1 LSEVQKIVDTVR
13 GDSPKG
19 FAYFYS
25 LVHGKKIPK
34 HALKW
39 ITAIY
44 DARKKGKGVV
54 IEAFRGSTKTT
65 TMTTFVAYRI
75 GLEPQRANL
84 IIQVGD
90 DIATDNAAQIADII
104 ANNSGWKIAF
114 PNIVPDIA
122 KGWSAGG
129 YEIKIHESTMPYED
143 WSRLNA
149 ARKDP
154 TLIGL
159 GRTSRAIIGK
169 HPDGVLLIDDIDD
182 ENTTSS
188 DRERSKTEKI
198 LTGTIFPTM
207 SPGET
212 WAITIGTPWTTNDT
226 IAYMKSTGEF
236 EQCAVPVYEK
246 DGSSA
251 WPEKFSTDEIERLR
265 RLSGELEFARMF
277 LLDLEAAKGI
287 ELKREWLH
295 EYPAET
301 ISQTWPVVIGVD
313 YASTADKL
321 KDRKHRDYFALAIGR
336 LLPGGGVVIV
346 DGYRGHVSQGEAL
359 ELTRSWAASYPSTTL
374 VAVEA
379 IGKGEEFYYALLHS
393 SRMPL
398 MPAHTGRKSKGDRFQ
413 MQLAP
418 LFQMNRAWITDRQT
432 EFMKV
437 FKDEWVSWPNG
448 EHDDTIDAVYYCV
461 LAATQMGS
469 IAPSAEEYTGK
480 RLGHWAIP
488 EPLVENPWS
497 FKNG

>member
-1 LSEVQKIVDTVR
+1 MPL
-13 GDSPKG
+13 P
-19 FAYFYS
+19 
-25 LVHGKKIPK
+25 P
-34 HALKW
+34 HARKW
-39 ITAIY
+39 VNAIY
-44 DARKKGKGVV
+44 SARKKGKGVV

-65 TMTTFVAYRI
+65 TLTTFVAYRI

-90 DIATDNAAQIADII
+90 DIATDNAAQVADVIE
-104 ANNSGWKIAF
+104 NNPMWKVIF
-114 PNIVPDIA
+114 PHVVPDKK

-129 YEIKIHESTMPYED
+129 YEVMASEDTMTYGE

-149 ARKDP
+149 KRKDP

-188 DRERSKTEKI
+188 EREKVKTQRI

-212 WAITIGTPWTTNDT
+212 WVIDIGTPWTTNDT

-236 EQCAVPVYEK
+236 EHCATPVYDK
-246 DGSSA
+246 NGDSV
-251 WPEKFSTDEIERLR
+251 WPEKFSVEEIERLR

-301 ISQTWPVVIGVD
+301 IRPSWPVVIGVD

-321 KDRKHRDYFALAIGR
+321 KDRKERDYFALAIGR

-346 DGYRGHVSQGEAL
+346 DGFRGHVSQGEAL
-359 ELTRSWAASYPSTTL
+359 ELTRSWASTYPS
-374 VAVEA
+374 
-379 IGKGEEFYYALLHS
+379 I
-393 SRMPL
+393 
-398 MPAHTGRKSKGDRFQ
+398 
-413 MQLAP
+413 
-418 LFQMNRAWITDRQT
+418 ITH
-432 EFMKV
+432 F
-437 FKDEWVSWPNG
+437 
-448 EHDDTIDAVYYCV
+448 
-461 LAATQMGS
+461 
-469 IAPSAEEYTGK
+469 
-480 RLGHWAIP
+480 
-488 EPLVENPWS
+488 
-497 FKNG
+497 